1 MEKNNIIKGQ
11 PGLVLLPSRVHSF
24 KEIVTSHV
32 VSIPMSGKF
41 SELYPDFVEL
51 TKRNSDI
58 DGFVTVLK
66 KEECNQLMSVA
77 IIEVMFASKQYPD
90 LKDSQIFSISLI
102 NFDNKTNTLHVMG
115 DVLEF
120 ME

>member
-1 MEKNNIIKGQ
+1 MENNNIIKGQ
-11 PGLVLLPSRVHSF
+11 PGLVFLPSRSHSF
-24 KEIVTSHV
+24 KEV
-32 VSIPMSGKF
+32 VASCVISIPMSGKF
-41 SELYPDFVEL
+41 SELYPEFVEL

-58 DGFVTVLK
+58 DDFVTVLQ
-66 KEECNQLMSVA
+66 EENRNQLMSVA

-90 LKDSQIFSISLI
+90 LKDNQIFSISLI
-102 NFDNKTNTLHVMG
+102 RFDNETNTLHIVG